1 MTRHDSLTTVKQG
14 HSKFVFILR
23 PELGA
28 PFWATAPMTQ
38 DPKSG
43 AGRGGAKETI
53 RVLWRAER
61 RKYGSLECPFTAAC
75 RSVLSILS
83 HDESDDSNH
92 GVHVCF
98 CRSIWYFTLPS
109 NVPFLWTSV
118 LRLSVDF
125 YFDQVLN
132 PPESQLIGSNQSCDL
147 FRLDQRAIWLDQI
160 SHVTYLG

>member
-1 MTRHDSLTTVKQG
+1 
-14 HSKFVFILR
+14 
-23 PELGA
+23 
-28 PFWATAPMTQ
+28 MTQ

-83 HDESDDSNH
+83 HLNAALAMTKRLWKNIH
-92 GVHVCF
+92 FVKVVVLCGVNQMIINFSKVH
-98 CRSIWYFTLPS
+98 
-109 NVPFLWTSV
+109 PFRQISV
-118 LRLSVDF
+118 ILFILFFKSSRLSVDF

-147 FRLDQRAIWLDQI
+147 FRLDQINSIIWLLRATD
-160 SHVTYLG
+160 V